1 MREVGGGDAI
11 PRLRGT
17 RCAGMR
23 AESPRLPPRTAIDV
37 PEQLCRLLSV
47 FFPSHAYGA
56 SRKRP
61 IHSLLANARQAS
73 DQPTKHPPP
82 PSPID
87 KYRNGLTTE
96 PITTSASVY
105 RSTRQSAEQWDVL
118 GVAWHCS
125 HPIAHSP
132 VFGSSV
138 RAAVTCLHMDW
149 SASDWTKPH
158 SC

>member
-17 RCAGMR
+17 RCAGVR

-37 PEQLCRLLSV
+37 PRTTLPSTLRLLSISCLRCLQKTADSLT
-47 FFPSHAYGA
+47 P
-56 SRKRP
+56 RKCT
-61 IHSLLANARQAS
+61 SS
-73 DQPTKHPPP
+73 VGPTNKTPTP

-87 KYRNGLTTE
+87 KYRNGLTTG